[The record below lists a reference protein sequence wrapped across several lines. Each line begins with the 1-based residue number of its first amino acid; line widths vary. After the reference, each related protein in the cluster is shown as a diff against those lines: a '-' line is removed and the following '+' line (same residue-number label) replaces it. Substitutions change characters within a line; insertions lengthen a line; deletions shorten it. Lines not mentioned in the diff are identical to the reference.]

1 MSGMRRARVLSNV
14 RMMTVRGRGGG
25 MYVSSLRGGPTVAVT
40 GMRRTLELAGLTMAM
55 DGVYLECLAVTGM
68 RRARAVANVR
78 MVVARGRLSW

>member
-1 MSGMRRARVLSNV
+1 
-14 RMMTVRGRGGG
+14 

-40 GMRRTLELAGLTMAM
+40 GMRRTLELAGLTMAMAM